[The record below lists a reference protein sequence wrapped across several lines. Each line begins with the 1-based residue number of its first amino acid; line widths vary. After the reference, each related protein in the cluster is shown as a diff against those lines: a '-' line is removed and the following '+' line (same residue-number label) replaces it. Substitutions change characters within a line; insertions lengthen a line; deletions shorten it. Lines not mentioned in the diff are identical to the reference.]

1 MLLNPMTAPGPTA
14 QGLPELSMTDA
25 MNSALAVAAE
35 ATQRFNDLMPR
46 VVRRVLG
53 EGTQAQQAL
62 QTGGFVLDDAVI
74 VMRLNADTSMLEFF
88 CDIGQPQAHTHET
101 NFRTALQMN
110 LCRTHPG
117 VTFGLHPE
125 SGRLVATSAMHMM
138 LFADDEV
145 CCNALQMLAG
155 LVRQLRA
162 DATFLVDDGPA

>member
-1 MLLNPMTAPGPTA
+1 MLLNSETRPVENAS
-14 QGLPELSMTDA
+14 GLPELTLTDA
-25 MNSALAVAAE
+25 LASAHEIAAE
-35 ATQRFNDLMPR
+35 AAERFNRLMPR

-53 EGTQAQQAL
+53 EGEQAQQAL

-74 VMRLNADTSMLEFF
+74 VMRLNPDTSMLEFF
-88 CDIGQPQAHTHET
+88 CDIGQPQAHTHEA

-145 CCNALQMLAG
+145 CFNALQMLAG
-155 LVRQLRA
+155 LVRQLRI
-162 DATFLVDDGPA
+162 DRTFLVED

>member
-1 MLLNPMTAPGPTA
+1 MNPAIASPGRGWPMSEP
-14 QGLPELSMTDA
+14 LITDA
-25 MNSALAVAAE
+25 RISAQAVAVE
-35 ATQRFNDLMPR
+35 AAKRFNTLLPR
-46 VVRRVLG
+46 VVRRMLG
-53 EGTQAQQAL
+53 EGEGAQQAL

-74 VMRLNADTSMLEFF
+74 VMRLNADTSMLELF
-88 CDIGQPQAHTHET
+88 CDIGQPQAQSMEA
-101 NFRTALQMN
+101 NFRAALQMN

-145 CCNALQMLAG
+145 CLNALQMLAA

-162 DATFLVDDGPA
+162 DHTFWVDD

>member
-1 MLLNPMTAPGPTA
+1 MLLKPETAHADTA
-14 QGLPELSMTDA
+14 RGLPELSLTDA
-25 MNSALAVAAE
+25 LASAQEVAAE
-35 ATQRFNDLMPR
+35 AAARFNRLMPR

-53 EGTQAQQAL
+53 EGEQAQQAL

-74 VMRLNADTSMLEFF
+74 VMRLNSDSSMLEFF
-88 CDIGQPQAHTHET
+88 CDIGQPQPQTHEA

-145 CCNALQMLAG
+145 CFNALQMLAG

-162 DATFLVDDGPA
+162 DRTFLVED

>member
-1 MLLNPMTAPGPTA
+1 MLSNPETRAAAKAG
-14 QGLPELSMTDA
+14 GLTELTLTDA
-25 MNSALAVAAE
+25 LASADAIAVEAAE
-35 ATQRFNDLMPR
+35 RFSRLMPQ
-46 VVRRVLG
+46 VVRRMLG
-53 EGTQAQQAL
+53 EGEQAQQAL

-74 VMRLNADTSMLEFF
+74 VMRLNPDTSMLEFF
-88 CDIGQPQAHTHET
+88 CDIGQPQAHTHEA

-145 CCNALQMLAG
+145 CFNALQMLAG

-162 DATFLVDDGPA
+162 DRTFLVED

>member
-1 MLLNPMTAPGPTA
+1 MLLNPETRPAESAT
-14 QGLPELSMTDA
+14 GLPELTLTDA
-25 MNSALAVAAE
+25 LASAQEIAAE
-35 ATQRFNDLMPR
+35 AAERFNRLMPR

-53 EGTQAQQAL
+53 EGEQAQQAL

-74 VMRLNADTSMLEFF
+74 VMRLNPDTSMLEFF
-88 CDIGQPQAHTHET
+88 CDIGQPQAHTHEA

-145 CCNALQMLAG
+145 CFNALQMLAG
-155 LVRQLRA
+155 LVRQLRT
-162 DATFLVDDGPA
+162 DHTFLVED

>member
-1 MLLNPMTAPGPTA
+1 MLSNPETRAVVAASGPT
-14 QGLPELSMTDA
+14 ELTLTDA
-25 MNSALAVAAE
+25 LASAEAITAEAAE
-35 ATQRFNDLMPR
+35 RFSRLMPQ
-46 VVRRVLG
+46 VVRRMLG
-53 EGTQAQQAL
+53 EGEQAQQAL

-74 VMRLNADTSMLEFF
+74 VMRLNPDTSMLEFF
-88 CDIGQPQAHTHET
+88 CDIGQPQAHTHEA

-145 CCNALQMLAG
+145 CFNALQMLAG
-155 LVRQLRA
+155 LARQLRA
-162 DATFLVDDGPA
+162 DRTFLVED

>member
-1 MLLNPMTAPGPTA
+1 MLSNPETRAAANPS
-14 QGLPELSMTDA
+14 GLSELTLTDA
-25 MNSALAVAAE
+25 VASAEAMAAE
-35 ATQRFNDLMPR
+35 AAARFGRLMPQ
-46 VVRRVLG
+46 VVRRMLG
-53 EGTQAQQAL
+53 EGEQAQQAL

-74 VMRLNADTSMLEFF
+74 VMRLNPDTSMLEFF
-88 CDIGQPQAHTHET
+88 CDIGQPQAHTHEA

-145 CCNALQMLAG
+145 CFNALQMLAS

-162 DATFLVDDGPA
+162 DRTFLVED

>member
-1 MLLNPMTAPGPTA
+1 MLSNPETRAVVTASGPT
-14 QGLPELSMTDA
+14 ELTLTDA
-25 MNSALAVAAE
+25 LASAEAIAAE
-35 ATQRFNDLMPR
+35 AAERFSRLMPQ
-46 VVRRVLG
+46 VVRRMLG
-53 EGTQAQQAL
+53 EGEQAQQAL

-74 VMRLNADTSMLEFF
+74 VMRLNPDTSMLEFF
-88 CDIGQPQAHTHET
+88 CDIGQPQAHTHEA

-145 CCNALQMLAG
+145 CFNALQMLAG
-155 LVRQLRA
+155 LARQLRA
-162 DATFLVDDGPA
+162 DRTFLVED

>member
-1 MLLNPMTAPGPTA
+1 MLLNPQPGPA
-14 QGLPELSMTDA
+14 EHAAGLPELSLTDA
-25 MNSALAVAAE
+25 RVSAQEVAAQAAE
-35 ATQRFNDLMPR
+35 RFNRLMPQ
-46 VVRRVLG
+46 VLRRVLG
-53 EGTQAQQAL
+53 EGEQAQQAL

-74 VMRLNADTSMLEFF
+74 VMRLNPDTSMLEFF
-88 CDIGQPQAHTHET
+88 CDIGQPQAHTHEA

-145 CCNALQMLAG
+145 CFNALQMLAS
-155 LVRQLRA
+155 LARQLRA
-162 DATFLVDDGPA
+162 DRTFLVDD